1 MDPSKVIC
9 INPVSSVLDHDE
21 LSLQVDEKS
30 LQDLHSRILTPDLP
44 SDEEDRPTSD
54 ARTADSSGAEPSAS
68 DVEAIH
74 VHIAE
79 LVSSANKTYQIWQRY
94 MRNGSNKNGEEDLSL
109 SKVLKQICVEAHGL
123 GLQCFEVDVGRD
135 AVGLSDMLPAGQQ
148 PHLIQTCIRT
158 FSRLQEAVRPSNVAP
173 SSGSLSAD
181 TRDQFYTELIGHKI
195 WITACRGAASLG
207 DVLKLLA
214 ADIDEPSHRD
224 VHSSQAGYVSLTG
237 RISRKQAGHSM
248 LRNFRFPVQEIL
260 IQHAMELSPKINSE
274 TFLKS
279 SSFTR
284 WISTPGYLL
293 WVTARSR
300 MELAML
306 AAPTVQYLG
315 QDAGVDCA
323 VCYFIYESPSPG
335 TSLLRSLKAFIGQLA
350 QQSARAFEILQTRE
364 NEPMLRTFEWLCSTL
379 GLMLRCFR
387 QISIVLVG
395 PGIFGAHLAETA
407 TEMLT
412 ILFAEPTSQT
422 SASLPVALR
431 IIIFSDENENVQ
443 ECIQRLTEAR
453 DGSQNGSS
461 DETSILTPSE
471 HLMNVASGQ
480 IKEVCHLRWDASASV
495 VPTSEVIAD
504 HIELVFDSLAE
515 DIESRETHRHD
526 AELQDAMRQLFH
538 SSHSLN
544 FQQWV
549 IEYAR
554 RWFPLEFGFQA
565 LSHKPLVGLTSI
577 LAGSQDIRLQI
588 AASMGL
594 RYLCEHLLGQG
605 ADVNGSSAL
614 GTPIHCGLMGPG
626 ALAGPWV
633 HVVECNVRLGRM
645 PGYRVPLRE
654 TVDFLLD
661 QGASCGQKSPTKD
674 DLLSAAVP
682 ALMACSRFMD
692 AELFFRIIGERPEF
706 DAHFRTHFVRGI
718 FLDAINST
726 HPKKSRAQSYLND
739 LCEGLS
745 QRLISRIRMDET
757 VDEIYESVMKHTLA
771 NNLDWLDNIAER
783 RVPGISD
790 EIFDYFVERKGISS
804 LSAIRLVSKDPRFDP
819 NMTCKNG
826 SPLLLEAWP
835 NGHDMVK
842 LFVEKGADLSVTD
855 EQGLTLAHSSAQFG
869 MNDILRYVVEK
880 GADTGLLTVPND
892 PDDPDPEFLAQS
904 NVWHYAASQGP
915 STLSTLIDLGIK
927 NQEDLF
933 AVSEAGTTPLM
944 EMILKLH
951 PLIEDSEAS
960 QKVFD
965 TAIEILRKIPL
976 KDSRL
981 FQSKLP
987 VIHVAAGLGSQELIQ
1002 ILLQLGAEPCLSNI
1016 GASPLHLCYVEAGQ
1030 PFLRFV
1036 RDLCKHLP
1044 LQDEDGE
1051 TPLESTLGARFRQP
1065 GVKLPDYVYEEL
1077 LCPETRESKDC
1088 QGLGLWERV
1097 CVNVIPTFAKMM
1109 GTRTQIIIQLIGK
1122 LINQGIMQDYESTSG
1137 VPAIK
1142 PFMDGISKADT
1153 VPVFLSSVV
1162 TQILESTKF
1171 KQALTNGV
1179 NDISCLKWATR
1190 ANDTYLVGLMLQHG
1204 LSVHEESFNTSALQV
1219 ACSSVTCNMATFRL
1233 LLDQADPTKLDVLN
1247 KKGLG
1252 LIHLLL
1258 LEEVNQRELKLRAL
1272 LSKGADPNLCSI
1284 SGIPALLM
1292 YLVENQ
1298 TECVDILLEF
1308 GADVNARNRDGMDM
1322 ALTAALRGHVLVLEK
1337 LYNHDKLKVDWN
1349 ATCLAKFNVRRPE
1362 NSITTMEFLEANAL
1376 HLAALHGNDGVLEF
1390 YLRNQL
1396 LTDLE
1401 ATNFGVHYR
1410 PFHFACLGGSS
1421 TTIKL
1426 LSTFGADVKTLIRD
1440 GSSGLHIAVRAFH
1453 AGAVHTL
1460 IGLGLPVDSLDNCRT
1475 TALVYAIKQGS
1486 KDISKALLAATDSD
1500 KITRETPDNFPPKK
1514 IGHLLAAMDAAI
1526 KQSDIKLCRL
1536 VWNEGCPLDLPLPS
1550 CRGCTPLMAALGHDR
1565 TDIALWML
1573 EVMDDDTKK
1582 SGFGGRCSK
1591 HFSSGTTALQIA
1603 CGLKDSEELLKKLLD
1618 AYLAI
1623 ESNWL
1628 QWPLGI
1634 LHVCAS
1640 NNNTKA
1646 IDVIIKYVKD
1656 NEERLRA
1663 RYPTLPKEL
1672 DKLLLSQTITATELN
1687 EPYYYGLAPLHVAIF
1702 KGSTEAAK
1710 LLLESGADANQ
1721 NDVYQS
1727 TPLHLA
1733 IKEEELEIV
1742 KELLQHGCLIDRQ
1755 DGSGYSPLMRAV
1767 DEGWLDC
1774 VKLLVDAGADQS
1786 LYDSDQMSL
1795 LNIAGD
1801 SSRAPAV
1808 FQYLVQLGFDAYRP
1822 DNYGFFPLHDAML
1835 DTNFTSYIVNSGL
1848 DFYRACG
1855 KDVFKGLL
1863 SMALECRGILP
1874 MIIRRIPS
1882 EFLPDALINI
1892 WPARYVSPLCNAARR
1907 GNIEALK
1914 ILIRY
1919 GADLEFEGC
1928 DDGTALMSACRAGHL
1943 STIAHLVRAGANISY
1958 VKDGKVRNAL
1968 LAGKRFDVVVNW
1980 LLVGRWTDQKQIGAR
1995 SEDEGNDSSFKPW
2008 AGIMVAE
2015 MELNGVGNQ
2024 YGHAWKESML
2034 EHTADKLVL
2043 SVGSGS
2049 GLLEALLLER
2059 WSTLSEPKLFIE
2071 GVEVQQS
2078 VESTLL
2084 NKYLP
2089 EQHHSSVKGTW
2100 DLSPRAGDAAAFM
2113 FVYPRSPK
2121 LISSYLGKFA
2131 QSKLDTVVWLGPKC
2145 DWSDFEK
2152 CFEGIDGW
2160 LTRVVSDGESGLLEY
2175 EMLALMERQ

>member
-1 MDPSKVIC
+1 MNPSKVIC
-9 INPVSSVLDHDE
+9 INPASSVLDHDE

-54 ARTADSSGAEPSAS
+54 ARTADSSGAQPSAS
-68 DVEAIH
+68 DLEAIH
-74 VHIAE
+74 AHIAE
-79 LVSSANKTYQIWQRY
+79 LVSSADKTYQIWQRY

-148 PHLIQTCIRT
+148 PHLIRTCIRT
-158 FSRLQEAVRPSNVAP
+158 FSRLQEAVRPSNAAP

-181 TRDQFYTELIGHKI
+181 TRDQFYTELIGHKT
-195 WITACRGAASLG
+195 WITACRDAASLG

-248 LRNFRFPVQEIL
+248 LRHFRFPVQEIL

-274 TFLKS
+274 KFLKS

-284 WISTPGYLL
+284 WISTPGHLL
-293 WVTARSR
+293 WVTTGSR

-315 QDAGVDCA
+315 QDAGPDCA
-323 VCYFIYESPSPG
+323 VCYFIYESPSPEI
-335 TSLLRSLKAFIGQLA
+335 SLLRSLKAFIGQLA
-350 QQSARAFEILQTRE
+350 QQSACAFEILQTKE
-364 NEPMLRTFEWLCSTL
+364 SEPLLRTFEWLCSTL

-407 TEMLT
+407 TELLT

-422 SASLPVALR
+422 STSLPVALR

-443 ECIQRLTEAR
+443 ECIQGLTEAR
-453 DGSQNGSS
+453 NGSQNGSS
-461 DETSILTPSE
+461 DETSIPTPSE

-480 IKEVCHLRWDASASV
+480 IKEVRQLRWDASASV
-495 VPTSEVIAD
+495 IPTSEVIAD

-515 DIESRETHRHD
+515 DIESREPHRDQLHPFYRYAATVWTHLSRDHSQD

-594 RYLCEHLLGQG
+594 RYVCEHLLGQG

-614 GTPIHCGLMGPG
+614 GTPIHCGLVGPG

-633 HVVECNVRLGRM
+633 HVVESNVRLGRM
-645 PGYRVPLRE
+645 PGYRVPSRE
-654 TVDFLLD
+654 TVNFLLD
-661 QGASCGQKSPTKD
+661 QGASCGQESPTKD
-674 DLLSAAVP
+674 DLISAAVP

-726 HPKKSRAQSYLND
+726 HPKKSRAQLYLND

-745 QRLISRIRMDET
+745 QRLISRIRLDET
-757 VDEIYESVMKHTLA
+757 VDAIYGSVVEHTLA

-790 EIFDYFVERKGISS
+790 EIYDYFVETRGISS
-804 LSAIRLVSKDPRFDP
+804 LGAMRLVSKDPRFDP
-819 NMTCKNG
+819 NQICESGK
-826 SPLLLEAWP
+826 PLLLEAWP

-855 EQGLTLAHSSAQFG
+855 EQGLTLAHSSARFG

-892 PDDPDPEFLAQS
+892 PDDPDPDLLAQS
-904 NVWHYAASQGP
+904 NVWHYAASRGP

-1097 CVNVIPTFAKMM
+1097 CVNVIPTFARMM
-1109 GTRTQIIIQLIGK
+1109 GTRTEIIIQLIGK
-1122 LINQGIMQDYESTSG
+1122 LISQGIMQDYESTSG

-1162 TQILESTKF
+1162 TKILESTKF

-1190 ANDTYLVGLMLQHG
+1190 ANDTYLVMLMLQHG
-1204 LSVHEESFNTSALQV
+1204 CSVHEESFNTSALQV
-1219 ACSSVTCNMATFRL
+1219 ACSSVTCNMATFRM

-1322 ALTAALRGHVLVLEK
+1322 ALTAALRGYVIVLEK

-1349 ATCLAKFNVRRPE
+1349 ATCLAKFNVQRPE

-1426 LSTFGADVKTLIRD
+1426 LSAFGADVKTRIRD

-1475 TALVYAIKQGS
+1475 TPLVYAIKQGS

-1500 KITRETPDNFPPKK
+1500 KITREEPDNFPPKK
-1514 IGHLLAAMDAAI
+1514 IGYLLAAMDAAI

-1603 CGLKDSEELLKKLLD
+1603 CGLKDSEELLKKLLN
-1618 AYLAI
+1618 AYLEI

-1656 NEERLRA
+1656 NEARLRA

-1710 LLLESGADANQ
+1710 LLLESGADADQ

-1786 LYDSDQMSL
+1786 LHDSDQMSL

-1808 FQYLVQLGFDAYRP
+1808 FQYLVQLGFDVYRP

-1980 LLVGRWTDQKQIGAR
+1980 LLVGRWTDQKQIGSR
-1995 SEDEGNDSSFKPW
+1995 SEDEGNDSSIKPW

-2015 MELNGVGNQ
+2015 MVLNGVGNQ

-2034 EHTADKLVL
+2034 EYLQRLNELRLD
-2043 SVGSGS
+2043 
-2049 GLLEALLLER
+2049 LLGEVVQVAR
-2059 WSTLSEPKLFIE
+2059 W
-2071 GVEVQQS
+2071 
-2078 VESTLL
+2078 
-2084 NKYLP
+2084 
-2089 EQHHSSVKGTW
+2089 H
-2100 DLSPRAGDAAAFM
+2100 
-2113 FVYPRSPK
+2113 
-2121 LISSYLGKFA
+2121 
-2131 QSKLDTVVWLGPKC
+2131 
-2145 DWSDFEK
+2145 
-2152 CFEGIDGW
+2152 
-2160 LTRVVSDGESGLLEY
+2160 
-2175 EMLALMERQ
+2175 